1 MNFSIRKQPAL
12 LTASVLG
19 LTLGV
24 TACANTNNQTPDA
37 VKPMMLK
44 DGSGM
49 NQQHGDRMMQR
60 DGAGMN
66 QRDDRMMGK
75 MGKDEMGRKMAMLD
89 LTAAQ
94 QVQVQ
99 QLHAQHQ
106 AQVQQQ
112 RVKMQQLDAN
122 IAAQKQAGASTA
134 TLLNLYKQRQDAMQ
148 QFMTLRQQQQ
158 QQFMNILTPEQQ
170 LKLYESRD
178 GMMHNDRR
186 MGAMDGMK
194 QGK

>member
-49 NQQHGDRMMQR
+49 NQPHGDRMMQR

-66 QRDDRMMGK
+66 QRDDRMMSK
-75 MGKDEMGRKMAMLD
+75 MGKDEMGHKMAMLD

-112 RVKMQQLDAN
+112 RQTIEKILKGQDSRLLVITGPCSIHDPKAVFEYAEKLKKLQL
-122 IAAQKQAGASTA
+122 S
-134 TLLNLYKQRQDAMQ
+134 
-148 QFMTLRQQQQ
+148 
-158 QQFMNILTPEQQ
+158 P
-170 LKLYESRD
+170 
-178 GMMHNDRR
+178 
-186 MGAMDGMK
+186 
-194 QGK
+194 

>member
-19 LTLGV
+19 LTLAV

-89 LTAAQ
+89 LPPRSKFKCNSCMLSIKHKYNNSASKCNSLMPIS
-94 QVQVQ
+94 
-99 QLHAQHQ
+99 LHRNKPVQ
-106 AQVQQQ
+106 AQ
-112 RVKMQQLDAN
+112 L
-122 IAAQKQAGASTA
+122 
-134 TLLNLYKQRQDAMQ
+134 
-148 QFMTLRQQQQ
+148 
-158 QQFMNILTPEQQ
+158 PC
-170 LKLYESRD
+170 
-178 GMMHNDRR
+178 
-186 MGAMDGMK
+186 
-194 QGK
+194 

>member
-19 LTLGV
+19 LTLAV

-37 VKPMMLK
+37 GKPMMLK

-49 NQQHGDRMMQR
+49 NQPHGDRMMQR

-75 MGKDEMGRKMAMLD
+75 MGKDDMGRKMAMLN

-94 QVQVQ
+94 QAQVQ

-112 RVKMQQLDAN
+112 RVKIQQLDAN